1 MFTIILNT
9 EVYNNYYYQYL
20 LGEQPDQPLVFNIT
34 ERKEQSKSVISIM
47 VHFIYS
53 FMLMLLE
60 KPTKFDNGKCSTIT
74 TRSKRGV
81 RGIYTCIMTIIYACS
96 FYYY

>member
-1 MFTIILNT
+1 
-9 EVYNNYYYQYL
+9 
-20 LGEQPDQPLVFNIT
+20 
-34 ERKEQSKSVISIM
+34 
-47 VHFIYS
+47 
-53 FMLMLLE
+53 MLLE

>member
-1 MFTIILNT
+1 MHVFFNPLLLTVDIFDTEENDSKYNYVFTIILNT

-20 LGEQPDQPLVFNIT
+20 LGEQPDQPLVLNIT

-53 FMLMLLE
+53 FMLNVIR
-60 KPTKFDNGKCSTIT
+60 KTNK
-74 TRSKRGV
+74 V
-81 RGIYTCIMTIIYACS
+81 
-96 FYYY
+96 